1 MHSKF
6 ISLNLDFLGFSAS
19 MICALHCIA
28 VPFVLTFG
36 ALSGL
41 SWIENHAIETFFI
54 FLSIV
59 LASLSLI
66 SAYRKEH
73 RQLNAI
79 YIVSLGFLII
89 ISSRFMEGHWHL
101 ILAALGG
108 FLIATAHFVN
118 WRLLKNMPKQESL
131 STTLS

>member
-6 ISLNLDFLGFSAS
+6 ISLNLDFLGFFAS
-19 MICALHCIA
+19 LLCAIHCLA

-54 FLSIV
+54 ILSII

-66 SAYRKEH
+66 SAYRTKH
-73 RQLNAI
+73 GKLDAI
-79 YIVSLGFLII
+79 YIVSVGFLII
-89 ISSRFMEGHWHL
+89 MASRFAEGNGHL

-108 FLIATAHFVN
+108 FLVATSHFIN
-118 WRLLKNMPKQESL
+118 WRLLKKHTN
-131 STTLS
+131 